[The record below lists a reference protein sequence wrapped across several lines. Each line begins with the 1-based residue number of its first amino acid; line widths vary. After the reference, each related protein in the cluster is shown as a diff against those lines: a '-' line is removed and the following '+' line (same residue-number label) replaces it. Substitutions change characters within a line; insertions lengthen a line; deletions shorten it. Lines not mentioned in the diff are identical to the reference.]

1 MTQPGHITHTT
12 QKGIKMTGKTP
23 YEIRLELIKL
33 AQDQLNQR
41 YFTKMEVA
49 RQNADIRNQPL
60 TEVPEFP
67 DTQQILMEADKLKSF
82 VDKS

>member
-1 MTQPGHITHTT
+1 MTS
-12 QKGIKMTGKTP
+12 KTP

-41 YFTKMEVA
+41 YFTNWDA
-49 RQNADIRNQPL
+49 IRSNADRTNQTI

-67 DTQQILMEADKLKSF
+67 NTQQILMEAEKLKAF
-82 VDKS
+82 VDKA

>member
-1 MTQPGHITHTT
+1 MTA
-12 QKGIKMTGKTP
+12 KTP

-41 YFTKMEVA
+41 YYTNWEVVKS
-49 RQNADIRNQPL
+49 NADKRNLPI

-67 DTQQILMEADKLKSF
+67 DTQQILLEAEKLKSF
-82 VDKS
+82 VDNS

>member
-1 MTQPGHITHTT
+1 MTA
-12 QKGIKMTGKTP
+12 KTP

-41 YFTKMEVA
+41 YFTNWDA
-49 RQNADIRNQPL
+49 IRSNADRNNQTI

-67 DTQQILMEADKLKSF
+67 NTQQILMEAEKLKAF
-82 VDKS
+82 VDKA

>member
-1 MTQPGHITHTT
+1 
-12 QKGIKMTGKTP
+12 MTGKTP
-23 YEIRLELIKL
+23 YEIRLELLKL

-67 DTQQILMEADKLKSF
+67 DTQQILMEADRLKSF
-82 VDKS
+82 VDKP